1 MARDTPLRALV
12 TVVLTA
18 AVCSFFV
25 SASVV
30 MLRPIQLNNELLKRS
45 GNVLVLTGLLPAGD
59 GGDDERL
66 LDLYKGLDTRVV
78 DIDKATTDT
87 QIDPWTFS
95 ARAAA
100 ADPDMSVA
108 IPAGKDLA
116 SLGRRS
122 RYQTLYLVWDGDKL
136 DRVVLP
142 VNGAGMWAMIYG
154 YIALEADFNTVS
166 GMVIYEQ
173 NETPGLGDMIA
184 KPFWQSKWVGKK
196 LYDEGGDMLFRVAE
210 GPVQAGEA
218 GAEYEVDALTGATIT
233 GNAVTAMMRYWFGPG
248 GYGPLLKKWRE
259 QPPQE
264 PAATARE
271 KS

>member
-1 MARDTPLRALV
+1 MARDTPLRALF
-12 TVVLTA
+12 TVVITA

-30 MLRPIQLNNELLKRS
+30 LLRPIQLNNELLKRS
-45 GNVLVLTGLLPAGD
+45 GNVLVLTGLLPAG
-59 GGDDERL
+59 GLTGDEQL
-66 LDLYKGLDTRVV
+66 LGLFKGLDARVI
-78 DIDKATTDT
+78 DIDEAVTNIE
-87 QIDPWTFS
+87 IDPWTFD

-100 ADPDMSVA
+100 ADPDLSVA
-108 IPAGKDLA
+108 IPAGKDPA

-122 RYQTLYLVWDGDKL
+122 RYQTLYLVWKDGRL

-142 VNGAGMWAMIYG
+142 IRGAGMWSMIYG
-154 YIALEADFNTVS
+154 YIALEADFNTIA

-184 KPFWQSKWVGKK
+184 KPFWQSKWAGKK
-196 LYDEGGDMLFRVAE
+196 LYDEGGDMLFRIAE
-210 GPVQAGEA
+210 GPVQAGSA

-233 GNAVTAMMRYWFGPG
+233 ANAVTALMRYWFGPG
-248 GYGPLLKKWRE
+248 AYGPLLQHWRE

-264 PAATARE
+264 PVTNATE
-271 KS
+271 TS